1 VPSAPRSAR
10 TSLSRCIVPS
20 EKMLMNGSHTV
31 GEAAV
36 RAGCRYY
43 FGYPITP
50 QNELPEYLSAR
61 MLDVGGTFIQGES
74 EVASINMVLGAS
86 VAGGRAMTSS
96 SSPGISLKQEGIS
109 YMAGMELPAVIINMM
124 RGGPGL
130 GNIAPSAADYFQ
142 ATRGGGHGDYRT
154 PVLAPAGGQELADLT
169 FVAFDLADK
178 YRNPV
183 MLLGDGLMGQ
193 VMEPVVFPDFIDLK
207 DLPKKDWILNGCE
220 GREPR
225 ALYSM
230 LLGQQGELYKH
241 NLHLQE
247 KYDRITAEEQR
258 WESKNTEGADVVI
271 VAYGTAARIAESATE
286 ELKAEGI
293 HAGLFRPIT
302 LWPFPIPAL
311 RELSREVSKIAVF
324 ELCLGQMVEDVVLSV
339 GERAEIYFHGLPGG
353 IIPTPAQVAGF
364 IRSVVKDDGTVGRR
378 IDV

>member
-1 VPSAPRSAR
+1 M
-10 TSLSRCIVPS
+10 PS
-20 EKMLMNGSHTV
+20 EKMLMNGSQTV

-96 SSPGISLKQEGIS
+96 SSPGVSLKQEGIS

-154 PVLAPAGGQELADLT
+154 PVLAPAGGQELVDLT

-193 VMEPVVFPDFIDLK
+193 VMEPVVFPDFIDLA
-207 DLPKKDWILNGCE
+207 DLPKKDWILDGCK

-225 ALYSM
+225 AIYSM

-247 KYDRITAEEQR
+247 KYDRMTAEELR
-258 WESKNTEGADVVI
+258 WETKEAEDAEVVV
-271 VAYGTAARIAESATE
+271 VAYGTAARIAESAAE

-293 HAGLFRPIT
+293 RAGLFRPIT
-302 LWPFPIPAL
+302 LWPFPLPAL
-311 RELSREVSKIAVF
+311 RALSKKVPKIAVF
-324 ELCLGQMVEDVVLSV
+324 ELSMGQMVEDVILSV

-364 IRSVVKDDGTVGRR
+364 IRSAVKGDGIVGRR

>member
-1 VPSAPRSAR
+1 
-10 TSLSRCIVPS
+10 VPS
-20 EKMLMNGSHTV
+20 EKMLMRGSNVV

-86 VAGGRAMTSS
+86 VAGGRTMTSS

-109 YMAGMELPAVIINMM
+109 YMVGMELPAVIVNMM

-130 GNIAPSAADYFQ
+130 GNISASAADYFQ

-154 PVLAPAGGQELADLT
+154 PVLAPASCQELVALT
-169 FVAFDLADK
+169 FAAFDLADK

-225 ALYSM
+225 ALFSM
-230 LLGQQGELYKH
+230 LLGQGELHQH
-241 NLHLQE
+241 NLDLQK
-247 KYDRITAEEQR
+247 KYDQITAEEQR
-258 WESKNTEGADVVI
+258 WKTKNTDDADIIV
-271 VAYGTAARIAESATE
+271 VAYGTAARVAETTLFMIASKTFTTQETMTNAFSARDWFLTCARDHTHIAKHFVAISTNTKE
-286 ELKAEGI
+286 VEAFGI
-293 HAGLFRPIT
+293 DKDNMFKFWDWVGGRYSLWSAIGLSIACYIGYENFAKFLQGAFEMDQHFKKT
-302 LWPFPIPAL
+302 PFW
-311 RELSREVSKIAVF
+311 R
-324 ELCLGQMVEDVVLSV
+324 
-339 GERAEIYFHGLPGG
+339 
-353 IIPTPAQVAGF
+353 
-364 IRSVVKDDGTVGRR
+364 
-378 IDV
+378 

>member
-1 VPSAPRSAR
+1 
-10 TSLSRCIVPS
+10 
-20 EKMLMNGSHTV
+20 MLMSGSHVV

-61 MLDVGGTFIQGES
+61 MLEVGGTFIQGES

-86 VAGGRAMTSS
+86 AAGGRVMTSS

-109 YMAGMELPAVIINMM
+109 YMAGTELPAVIINMM

-154 PVLAPAGGQELADLT
+154 PVLAPAGGQELAELT
-169 FVAFDLADK
+169 FVAFDIADK
-178 YRNPV
+178 YRTPV

-207 DLPKKDWILNGCE
+207 DLPKKDYILDGCA
-220 GREPR
+220 GRAPR
-225 ALYSM
+225 TLFSM
-230 LLGQQGELYKH
+230 LLGQKGDLYYH

-247 KYDRITAEEQR
+247 KYDRITADEVR
-258 WESKNTEGADVVI
+258 WDTHRTDDAEMVV
-271 VAYGTAARIAESATE
+271 VAYGSAARIAESAVDDLRE
-286 ELKAEGI
+286 EGI
-293 HAGLFRPIT
+293 AAGLFRPIT
-302 LWPFPIPAL
+302 LWPYPMAEL
-311 RELSREVSKIAVF
+311 RRLASRVPKVAVF
-324 ELCLGQMVEDVVLSV
+324 ELCMGQMVEDVMLSV
-339 GERAEIYFHGLPGG
+339 GERSEIHFYGVPGG
-353 IIPTPAQVAGF
+353 LIPTPAEVGGF
-364 IRSVVKDDGTVGRR
+364 LRSVIRGDGKVGRR
-378 IDV
+378 IEV

>member
-1 VPSAPRSAR
+1 
-10 TSLSRCIVPS
+10 VPS

-61 MLDVGGTFIQGES
+61 MLEVGGTFIQGES

-86 VAGGRAMTSS
+86 VAGGRTMTSS

-207 DLPKKDWILNGCE
+207 DLPKKDWILDGCE

-225 ALYSM
+225 AIYSM

-258 WESKNTEGADVVI
+258 WETKHTDDAEIIV
-271 VAYGTAARIAESATE
+271 VAYGTAARIAESAIE
-286 ELKAEGI
+286 ELDAEGI
-293 HAGLFRPIT
+293 RAGLFRPIT
-302 LWPFPIPAL
+302 LWPFPLPAL
-311 RELSREVSKIAVF
+311 
-324 ELCLGQMVEDVVLSV
+324 
-339 GERAEIYFHGLPGG
+339 
-353 IIPTPAQVAGF
+353 
-364 IRSVVKDDGTVGRR
+364 
-378 IDV
+378 

>member
-1 VPSAPRSAR
+1 
-10 TSLSRCIVPS
+10 
-20 EKMLMNGSHTV
+20 MNGSHIV
-31 GEAAV
+31 AEAAV

-61 MLDVGGTFIQGES
+61 MPEVGGTFIQGES

-86 VAGGRAMTSS
+86 VAGGRTMTSS
-96 SSPGISLKQEGIS
+96 SSPGVSLKQESIS

-142 ATRGGGHGDYRT
+142 ATRGGAHGDYRT
-154 PVLAPAGGQELADLT
+154 PVLAPAGCQELADLT
-169 FVAFDLADK
+169 SVAFDIADN
-178 YRNPV
+178 YRTPV

-193 VMEPVVFPDFIDLK
+193 VMEPVVFPDFIDLE
-207 DLPKKDWILNGCE
+207 DLPKKGWILDGCK

-225 ALYSM
+225 ALFSM
-230 LLGQQGELYKH
+230 FLGQDGQLYKH

-247 KYDRITAEEQR
+247 KYGQITANELR
-258 WESKNTEGADVVI
+258 WETKSRDDDEMII
-271 VAYGTAARIAESATE
+271 VAYGTAARIAESAIE
-286 ELKAEGI
+286 ELRDEGLNV
-293 HAGLFRPIT
+293 GLFRPIT
-302 LWPFPIPAL
+302 LWPYPMAAL
-311 RELSREVSKIAVF
+311 RELATNVSKVAVF

-339 GERAEIYFHGLPGG
+339 GDRAEIHFYGMPGG
-353 IIPTPAQVAGF
+353 IIPTPADVADF
-364 IRSVVKDDGTVGRR
+364 LRSAASGDGKIGRR

>member
-1 VPSAPRSAR
+1 
-10 TSLSRCIVPS
+10 VPS
-20 EKMLMNGSHTV
+20 EKMLMNGSHV
-31 GEAAV
+31 VAEAAV

-74 EVASINMVLGAS
+74 EIASINMVLGAS
-86 VAGGRAMTSS
+86 AAGARTMTSS
-96 SSPGISLKQEGIS
+96 SSPGVSLKQEGIS

-142 ATRGGGHGDYRT
+142 ATRGGAHGDYRT
-154 PVLAPAGGQELADLT
+154 PVLAPAGCQELADLT
-169 FVAFDLADK
+169 SVAFDIADN
-178 YRNPV
+178 YRTPV

-193 VMEPVVFPDFIDLK
+193 VMEPVVFPDFIELET
-207 DLPKKDWILNGCE
+207 LPKKDWILDGCK

-225 ALYSM
+225 ALFSM
-230 LLGQQGELYKH
+230 LLGQDGQLYKH

-247 KYDRITAEEQR
+247 KYDRITANELR
-258 WESKNTEGADVVI
+258 WETKTQDDDEMII
-271 VAYGTAARIAESATE
+271 VAYGTAARIAESAIE
-286 ELKAEGI
+286 ELRAENLKV
-293 HAGLFRPIT
+293 GLFRPIT
-302 LWPFPIPAL
+302 LWPYPMAPL
-311 RELSREVSKIAVF
+311 RELASKVSKVAVF

-339 GERAEIYFHGLPGG
+339 GDRAEIHFYGLPGG
-353 IIPTPAQVAGF
+353 IIPTPADVADF
-364 IRSVVKDDGTVGRR
+364 LRSAAKGDGKVGRR